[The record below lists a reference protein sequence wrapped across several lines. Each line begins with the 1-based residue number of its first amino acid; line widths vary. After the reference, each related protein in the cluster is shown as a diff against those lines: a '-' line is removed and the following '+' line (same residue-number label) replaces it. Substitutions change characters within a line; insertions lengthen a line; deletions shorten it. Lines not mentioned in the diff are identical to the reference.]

1 MVFLNPAVLLGL
13 IAAVIPIL
21 IHLFN
26 LRKLKKVEFSTLL
39 FLKEL
44 QKSKIRKIKVKQW
57 LLLALRVLIIIFLVA
72 AFARPTVKHFSL
84 GSASS
89 TAKTTAVIILDNSY
103 SMSVIDEKGSYLNQA
118 KKTAKE
124 LIENMQS
131 GDEAAV
137 IFTSDPQTEEQV
149 LTSQKSKLISRI
161 NNTQISYVSNPL
173 TEALIKASVLI
184 NNSQN
189 FNKEVYILSDFQKFN
204 LPAKID
210 TTEIGKSLLD
220 KNTRVYTFTF
230 NGKDVQNL
238 TNKNL
243 TVNNQI
249 FEINKPISFTSTI
262 KNNSKEI
269 VPNSILSLF
278 FNGKRKAQASV
289 NLNPNKTKQVNFE
302 TSLKE
307 SGFLEIISETE
318 EDDILQDNKY
328 FVGIFVPKQ
337 ISVLVA
343 SDNPDDAKYVN
354 TALSN
359 NLSDY
364 IILKSIKLTQINAF
378 NIKQFDVVIIVGS
391 KKFGN
396 YDRIR
401 NFIYGGGNLILMPG
415 KQSTLLQFNNL
426 CKAVGLPSASG
437 EAQIK
442 PGTQQPMLFDKIN
455 FKHPIFSNIFQKGSK
470 PQLDSPEIYHF
481 FKTEPSGK
489 GKTIISLIDKSSFLS
504 EFQIKSGKIVLF
516 NTAPVL
522 SWSNFPIKGIFA
534 PLMNKLIFYLTS
546 KNRTAQNIVAGNKIS
561 VNLGKVILPQIKVV
575 RPNKQVEF
583 LNIDLEERKKFL
595 DYGRTDLVGTY
606 KFYSGSKLIDYAEVN
621 INPDESILNY
631 ISRKEFEVYL
641 NKFHFSGR
649 IISLNANE
657 DFRNKI
663 YQSRF
668 GTELWKY
675 FLILAF
681 LFAIIEMMISKSSK
695 KDMDSTSIQ

>member
-57 LLLALRVLIIIFLVA
+57 LLLALRVLIIVFLVA
-72 AFARPTVKHFSL
+72 AFARPTIKHFSL

-103 SMSVIDEKGSYLNQA
+103 SMSVINEKGSYLNQA

-124 LIENMQS
+124 LIENMQN

-137 IFTSDPQTEEQV
+137 ILTSYPKSGEQT
-149 LTSQKSKLISRI
+149 LTSQKPKLINKI
-161 NNTQISYVSNPL
+161 NETKISYISHPL
-173 TEALIKASVLI
+173 TDALNEASAII

-204 LPAKID
+204 FPEKID
-210 TTEIGKSLLD
+210 TTEMGKSLFD
-220 KNTRVYTFTF
+220 KNTRVYTFAF

-249 FEINKPISFTSTI
+249 YEINKPISFTSTI
-262 KNNSKEI
+262 RNNSKQI
-269 VPNSILSLF
+269 VRNSILSLF
-278 FNGKRKAQASV
+278 INGKRKAQASI
-289 NLNPNKTKQVNFE
+289 NLNPNETKQVNFE
-302 TSLKE
+302 TTLKE

-328 FVGIFVPKQ
+328 FAGIYVPKQ

-343 SDNPDDAKYVN
+343 ADNPGDTEYVN

-364 IILKSIKLTQINAF
+364 IKLKSIKLTQINAF
-378 NIKQFDVVIIVGS
+378 NLKQFDVVIIIGF
-391 KKFGN
+391 KLLNN

-401 NFIYGGGNLILMPG
+401 NFVNGGGNLILMPG
-415 KQSTLLQFNNL
+415 SNSTLLQFNNL
-426 CKAVGLPSASG
+426 CKAIGLPSASA
-437 EAQIK
+437 EVQINH
-442 PGTQQPMLFDKIN
+442 GSQQPMLFDKVN
-455 FKHPIFSNIFQKGSK
+455 FKHPVFSNIFQKGSK

-504 EFQIKSGKIVLF
+504 EFQIKSGKVMLF
-516 NTAPVL
+516 NAAPVL

-546 KNRTAQNIVAGNKIS
+546 KNRTAKSVIAGNKID
-561 VNLGKVILPQIKVV
+561 VNLSKVILPQIKVV
-575 RPNKQVEF
+575 RPGKQMEF
-583 LNIDLEERKKFL
+583 LDIDLEERKKFL
-595 DYGRTDLVGTY
+595 DYDRTDLVGTY
-606 KFYSGSKLIDYAEVN
+606 KFFSGDKLIDYADVN
-621 INPDESILNY
+621 INPDESVLNY
-631 ISRKEFEVYL
+631 LNSKDFEKYI
-641 NKFHFSGR
+641 NKLHFRDR
-649 IISLNANE
+649 IISLNTNE
-657 DFRNKI
+657 DFRSKI

-675 FLILAF
+675 FIILAF
-681 LFAIIEMMISKSSK
+681 ILAIIEMMVSKSSK
-695 KDMDSTSIQ
+695 KDMD

>member
-1 MVFLNPAVLLGL
+1 
-13 IAAVIPIL
+13 
-21 IHLFN
+21 
-26 LRKLKKVEFSTLL
+26 
-39 FLKEL
+39 
-44 QKSKIRKIKVKQW
+44 
-57 LLLALRVLIIIFLVA
+57 
-72 AFARPTVKHFSL
+72 
-84 GSASS
+84 
-89 TAKTTAVIILDNSY
+89 
-103 SMSVIDEKGSYLNQA
+103 MSVINEKGSYLNQA

-124 LIENMQS
+124 LIENMQN
-131 GDEAAV
+131 GDEASV

-149 LTSQKSKLISRI
+149 LTSQKSKLFTRI
-161 NNTQISYVSNPL
+161 NDAQISYVSNPL
-173 TEALIKASVLI
+173 TEALIKASVII

-189 FNKEVYILSDFQKFN
+189 FNKEVYILSDFQRFN
-204 LPAKID
+204 FPAKID
-210 TTEIGKSLLD
+210 TTEIGKSLFD

-249 FEINKPISFTSTI
+249 YEINKPISFTSTI
-262 KNNSKEI
+262 RNNSKQI
-269 VPNSILSLF
+269 VRNSILSLF
-278 FNGKRKAQASV
+278 INGKRKAQASI
-289 NLNPNKTKQVNFE
+289 NLNPNETKQINFE
-302 TSLKE
+302 TTLKK

-328 FVGIFVPKQ
+328 FAGIFVPKQ

-343 SDNPDDAKYVN
+343 SDNPGDAEYVN

-364 IILKSIKLTQINAF
+364 IKLKSIKLTQINAF
-378 NIKQFDVVIIVGS
+378 NLKQFDVVVIIGS
-391 KKFGN
+391 NTFGN

-401 NFIYGGGNLILMPG
+401 NFINGGGNLILMPG
-415 KQSTLLQFNNL
+415 GSSTLPQFNNL
-426 CKAVGLPSASG
+426 CKAIGLPSVLSDV
-437 EAQIK
+437 QINQ
-442 PGTQQPMLFDKIN
+442 GTQQPMLFDKVN
-455 FKHPIFSNIFQKGSK
+455 FKHPVFSNIFQKGSK

-481 FKTEPSGK
+481 FKTELSGK
-489 GKTIISLIDKSSFLS
+489 GRTIISLIDKSSFMS
-504 EFQIKSGKIVLF
+504 EYQIKSGKVILF

-522 SWSNFPIKGIFA
+522 SWSSFPIKGIFA
-534 PLMNKLIFYLTS
+534 PLMNKLVFYLTS
-546 KNRTAQNIVAGNKIS
+546 KNRNAKSVIAGNKID

-575 RPNKQVEF
+575 RPGKQTEF

-595 DYGRTDLVGTY
+595 NYDRTDLVGTY

-631 ISRKEFEVYL
+631 ISNKDFETYL
-641 NKFHFSGR
+641 NKFHFSGK
-649 IISLNANE
+649 IISLSTNE
-657 DFRNKI
+657 DFRSKI

-695 KDMDSTSIQ
+695 KDMDSTTIQ